1 MHGPGAAAPGEPGRA
16 LSRALCTQ
24 GRRTERDRESPVP
37 TVPLRWPR
45 GSWERPLRGRVRI
58 MCRTRRLCRSEA
70 RSARSGAGAAA
81 RGSPPASQI
90 CEGSGLW
97 RALPRAPRAWPP
109 NRPLLQSAPD
119 ASAQAPGQ
127 RRRGAPAQQPRA
139 HLTAMGAGRFLG
151 RPAHRA
157 AARRVSGALR
167 GGTCTQAAISVAQNS
182 RPGRRHKG
190 PRPRNGLL
198 TKNRARGNV
207 VPTCSASRAPA
218 CVARA
223 VPALRGG
230 AAPLLLRAPPPP
242 CARAA
247 CRRRA
252 RQQVPRRSSG
262 SSSGTTGAC
271 RGGALVCAGRGW
283 RCRGCYR
290 DHLGERMISPGVRR
304 FCSSAGSQVPTIF
317 LCCTR
322 VCSAPRFAA
331 PSALPLAAPCRGCH
345 LEHLV

>member
-16 LSRALCTQ
+16 LRRALCTQ

-58 MCRTRRLCRSEA
+58 MSRTRRLCRSEA

-207 VPTCSASRAPA
+207 GAMSCPHAAPLARLPAWPAPCPRCEGEPRHCSFAHRRHHVPGQRAA
-218 CVARA
+218 AGRGNRCRGALRAAQVGQQVRA
-223 VPALRGG
+223 VGGRWCVRGAGG
-230 AAPLLLRAPPPP
+230 AAE
-242 CARAA
+242 AA
-247 CRRRA
+247 IE
-252 RQQVPRRSSG
+252 
-262 SSSGTTGAC
+262 TT
-271 RGGALVCAGRGW
+271 
-283 RCRGCYR
+283 
-290 DHLGERMISPGVRR
+290 
-304 FCSSAGSQVPTIF
+304 
-317 LCCTR
+317 
-322 VCSAPRFAA
+322 
-331 PSALPLAAPCRGCH
+331 
-345 LEHLV
+345 